1 VLVRPFVERLL
12 RDVVLM
18 LELEQEAVGLFAV
31 ELEQD
36 VLQFLLLLLCVDIRH
51 E

>member
-1 VLVRPFVERLL
+1 MLVRPFVERLL
-12 RDVVLM
+12 RNVVLL
-18 LELEQEAVGLFAV
+18 LELEQKAVGLLAV

-36 VLQFLLLLLCVDIRH
+36 VLQLLLLLLGVDIRH